1 MDSDTASEEDQ
12 THPDDFRRPLLTGKQ
27 VEEASDTS
35 SEEDLTFENQ
45 YGSHVKHQC

>member
-12 THPDDFRRPLLTGKQ
+12 TYSNEGRRPLLTGKQ
-27 VEEASDTS
+27 VEDASDTS

-45 YGSHVKHQC
+45 YRSYAKHRC